1 MNKLDTLEHLI
12 NNINMKNIN
21 IKIIKENTNYLIR
34 VHEILQKIWITLD
47 KKIEYIKISNH
58 GEDEKDY
65 KMIYNKI
72 SNSTLM
78 NYNKFSDFLRKHEKI
93 IKLEYDNVKFYYF
106 YNDQNDINRDMD
118 KIIKM
123 LKITVCLNKFYIKND
138 KVTRTIIWIPVPTNR
153 DFEYKEINK
162 NTLTTSYNK
171 FEAFTV
177 SGITFN
183 DNPRYTII
191 TRYEEIEKLLL
202 HELIH
207 NFNMDGSNYHNE
219 LTDIINNY
227 DKIKNKN
234 KSQIINYNYEYS
246 IYESYSEL
254 AGTYLLLLF
263 KYINYDKKKLEDKI
277 MSSIIMEL
285 IYSYNTIVN
294 LAKLNNYRNW
304 DEFIRNESFYGE
316 ICVYE
321 YYYIKGLMYN
331 NFKFKFY
338 NKNNKFRKM
347 YNRIIEIMKST
358 NNNELLKDIF
368 NKSIK
373 QNNYKYI
380 IN

>member
-1 MNKLDTLEHLI
+1 
-12 NNINMKNIN
+12 MKNIN

-47 KKIEYIKISNH
+47 KKIEYIKINDQ

-78 NYNKFSDFLRKHEKI
+78 SYNRFSEFLRKYKKI

-106 YNDQNDINRDMD
+106 YNDQNDINRDID

-153 DFEYKEINK
+153 DFEYKEIND
-162 NTLTTSYNK
+162 NTLGMSYNK

-183 DNPRYTII
+183 INPRYTII

-219 LTDIINNY
+219 LTDIIKNY
-227 DKIKNKN
+227 DEIKNKN

-263 KYINYDKKKLEDKI
+263 KYIDYDKKKLEDKI